1 MAKTILIIFSILFPN
16 VFHSN
21 ELYGENLLFSPPNGY
36 KIGFTD
42 SSNEIY
48 TQEWIPNG
56 ETIKDWSRMMTVQ
69 VLYNYNTKS
78 TLKNFVDRFIGIIV
92 DFCDEGRGLEIS
104 SGEEY
109 GYSYNY
115 FMTICGKNPN
125 TKKPEYTMIKVISGN
140 DALYLIQKAWR
151 YEPTNSQIQDWSK
164 LVSKVFLCDSRNKN
178 APCPKI

>member
-36 KIGFTD
+36 KLGFTD

-56 ETIKDWSRMMTVQ
+56 NYKRLVQRMMTVQ

-92 DFCDEGRGLEIS
+92 DFVMKEEAWEIS
-104 SGEEY
+104 EWGRIWI
-109 GYSYNY
+109 
-115 FMTICGKNPN
+115 F
-125 TKKPEYTMIKVISGN
+125 V
-140 DALYLIQKAWR
+140 
-151 YEPTNSQIQDWSK
+151 
-164 LVSKVFLCDSRNKN
+164 
-178 APCPKI
+178 

>member
-1 MAKTILIIFSILFPN
+1 M
-16 VFHSN
+16 
-21 ELYGENLLFSPPNGY
+21 
-36 KIGFTD
+36 
-42 SSNEIY
+42 
-48 TQEWIPNG
+48 
-56 ETIKDWSRMMTVQ
+56 Q

-78 TLKNFVDRFIGIIV
+78 TLKNFVDRFISIIV

-125 TKKPEYTMIKVISGN
+125 TKKPEYTMIKVISGK

>member
-1 MAKTILIIFSILFPN
+1 MCIRDS
-16 VFHSN
+16 
-21 ELYGENLLFSPPNGY
+21 FSPPNGY
-36 KIGFTD
+36 KLGFTD

-178 APCPKI
+178 APCP

>member
-1 MAKTILIIFSILFPN
+1 M
-16 VFHSN
+16 
-21 ELYGENLLFSPPNGY
+21 
-36 KIGFTD
+36 
-42 SSNEIY
+42 
-48 TQEWIPNG
+48 
-56 ETIKDWSRMMTVQ
+56 KDWSRMMTVQ

-125 TKKPEYTMIKVISGN
+125 TKKPLTSGN
-140 DALYLIQKAWR
+140 TV
-151 YEPTNSQIQDWSK
+151 PS
-164 LVSKVFLCDSRNKN
+164 
-178 APCPKI
+178 

>member
-1 MAKTILIIFSILFPN
+1 MHLCPLESLPKLPN
-16 VFHSN
+16 LKLAVIGHVEWVTFLKVTH
-21 ELYGENLLFSPPNGY
+21 LPSP
-36 KIGFTD
+36 
-42 SSNEIY
+42 
-48 TQEWIPNG
+48 
-56 ETIKDWSRMMTVQ
+56 
-69 VLYNYNTKS
+69 
-78 TLKNFVDRFIGIIV
+78 GI
-92 DFCDEGRGLEIS
+92 IS

-140 DALYLIQKAWR
+140 DAFYIIQKAWR